1 MEVLLDEEQKQEAA
15 PEGEVE
21 KIGELEKS
29 DVSTTESKSNVIMTV
44 GDGSAQPGQN
54 MTTMTVGL
62 ISAPSAGQHKPSPRI
77 TVKIDYPKGWKG
89 AKHFRDGDIK
99 EVAPETADQ
108 FVQLGIASIVD
119 PNKAD

>member
-1 MEVLLDEEQKQEAA
+1 MEVLLDEEKQEVAL
-15 PEGEVE
+15 EGQIE

-44 GDGSAQPGQN
+44 GDGSAQPGHN
-54 MTTMTVGL
+54 MTAMTVGL
-62 ISAPSAGQHKPSPRI
+62 ISAPSAGQHKPSPRVK
-77 TVKIDYPKGWKG
+77 VKIEYPKSFKG
-89 AKHFRDGDIK
+89 SKHFRDGEIK

-119 PNKAD
+119 PDKAD